1 MSGTAAADDALPRR
15 RVVRDPVHDYVEIP
29 GELEALVA
37 SAALQRLRNISQNAR
52 ANRRY
57 PSLTGSRYEHAL
69 GTMHLAAAGWQ
80 SAWRTCEDEMRAR
93 FAREVIA
100 ELRAAPEPDPCTAL
114 WVSGNDVEDTPMW
127 QDFPRVVGLAVAAVG
142 LLHDVGHPPFSHVL
156 ERFYQERI
164 ELGHGRRCD
173 P

>member
-1 MSGTAAADDALPRR
+1 MSETAAADEAPPRR

-29 GELEALVA
+29 GELEPLVA

-69 GTMHLAAAGWQ
+69 GTMHLAVAAWQ
-80 SAWRTCEDEMRAR
+80 SAWRTCDEEVRLA
-93 FAREVIA
+93 FAREVIS
-100 ELRAAPEPDPCTAL
+100 EVRAAPEPDPCTAH
-114 WVSGNDVEDTPMW
+114 WVSGADVEDTPMW
-127 QDFPRVVGLAVAAVG
+127 QDFPRVIGLAVAAVG

-164 ELGHGRRCD
+164 ELDHGRRRG